1 MRQQRKQDFRG
12 PAPTNYV
19 GFGLGAVVR
28 VSLRGAGLFRSAGAA
43 AGGLRG
49 TTEAGSWG
57 VRALGRNP
65 GLPFAVWPWASH
77 LVEFSFLKMVLL
89 TLLVPHLCPL
99 TLTSVHSITWTRHL
113 CRCPRQ
119 GCRAECWCILGVAL
133 SHGVDKEGAGGQGS
147 QPRGW
152 GSDSQSPQGDGAS
165 FVHEALLSAAS
176 PDSPPHTRAD

>member
-1 MRQQRKQDFRG
+1 M
-12 PAPTNYV
+12 

-49 TTEAGSWG
+49 ITEAGSWG

-77 LVEFSFLKMVLL
+77 LVEFSFLKMVSL

-113 CRCPRQ
+113 CRCHRQ

-165 FVHEALLSAAS
+165 FVHEALLSAAR
-176 PDSPPHTRAD
+176 PDSPPHTPAD